1 MDDWE
6 VVGLSDDRGVIDV
19 RAATAFIVD
28 RGVAAVVVAII
39 SRFSNKLIC
48 PVAAVVL
55 RDDVTYDGSAAL
67 VDDVDGTESAAI
79 TPNAASRSICSTGD
93 SGGGGCDYAAALLF
107 ANKSRP
113 YGGKISRGG

>member
-1 MDDWE
+1 LDDWE

-55 RDDVTYDGSAAL
+55 RDDVTYDGSA
-67 VDDVDGTESAAI
+67 DDVDGTESAAI
-79 TPNAASRSICSTGD
+79 TPNAANRSICSTGD